1 MFDEKEMEFL
11 QKNFKAAIANSI
23 SAGSEYNTSM
33 WTNILLKLQA
43 MPGEGEVAST
53 NTNNSTSDYKFKDF
67 NRDNIKMLRDVVK
80 DSISITQNNIAF
92 KVGDISYTSNSAD
105 VKLQLFTMDNNNGK
119 PISKDEIL
127 KLEYMKYLPKYAS
140 RGFKEQHFLKEF
152 EMNGRI
158 YQFSGFIPRGKK
170 YVYTARRFNE
180 HDKVYSFTR
189 EIEHLVL

>member
-23 SAGSEYNTSM
+23 SAGSEYNASM

-43 MPGEGEVAST
+43 MPGEGEVTST
-53 NTNNSTSDYKFKDF
+53 NISTSDFKFKDF
-67 NRDNIKMLRDVVK
+67 NKNNIKMLRDIIK
-80 DSISITQNNIAF
+80 DNINIAKNNVVF
-92 KVGDISYTSNSAD
+92 KVGDISYTNYTAD
-105 VKLQLFTMDNNNGK
+105 VKLQLFTIENNDGK

-127 KLEYMKYLPKYAS
+127 KLEYMKYLPKYALL
-140 RGFKEQHFLKEF
+140 GFKEEHFLKEF

-158 YQFSGFIPRGKK
+158 YQFLGFIPRGKR
-170 YVYTARRFNE
+170 YVYSARRFNE